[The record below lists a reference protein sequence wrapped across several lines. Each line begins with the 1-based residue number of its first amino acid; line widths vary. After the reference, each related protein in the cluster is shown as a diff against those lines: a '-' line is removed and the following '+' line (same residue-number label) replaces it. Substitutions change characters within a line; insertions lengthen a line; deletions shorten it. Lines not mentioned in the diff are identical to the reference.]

1 MDRIQNCQEKFE
13 ALFGGKPTQNEGND
27 PEFMRILQRFIF
39 GEVSHT
45 GSLDDKMR
53 ELITI
58 TVLTV
63 NQTQRAAR
71 RKKSSARSSTPCRI
85 WAFRAFSTRLIV
97 RKSCYRKSSHRAPL
111 RLLRSSALFCCFRSY
126 SRLLCHRINKKT
138 AEGRMEDFGVYED
151 IAARTGGEI
160 YIGVVGPVRTG
171 KSTFIKRFMEELVL
185 PEADG
190 AKKQRMRDELPQSA
204 SGKTVMTTEPKFVP
218 EEAFPVTFGKAVA
231 NVRLVDCVGFPVRG
245 AAGFEEDGEP
255 RLVKTPWSDAPVP
268 FEEAAEEGTRKVMR
282 DHSTIGIVM
291 TTDGSVT
298 GIGREEYED
307 AEARCIAE
315 MKEAQ
320 KPFVILLNCKQPQ
333 SAEELRASL
342 EERYSS
348 PVIAVN
354 CEEMGREELSLV
366 LERVLYEFPVL
377 TVDIE
382 LPDWMR
388 IFDAD
393 SPVVADALAS
403 IRAIAPK
410 IEKMSDCAL
419 LDTLFHESE
428 RLSPPISV
436 QLEPAAGRATVRAE
450 AKEGAF
456 YRVLGEMCGAD
467 IGDDFALMS
476 YVASLGDAK
485 KLYDRVGKAFEE
497 AKECGYGIVPPEDDE
512 MDLSEPKVVKK
523 GGRVGVDLHAH
534 APSYHIIRVDLT
546 GEVRPAIGNEEQ
558 SESFAKTLAE
568 NMATE
573 PEAAWNTNMFGK
585 TLKELLGDELYVKNR
600 SMAENVQ
607 RKMRRTVTRIVN
619 EGKGGVIC
627 ILI

>member
-1 MDRIQNCQEKFE
+1 
-13 ALFGGKPTQNEGND
+13 
-27 PEFMRILQRFIF
+27 
-39 GEVSHT
+39 
-45 GSLDDKMR
+45 
-53 ELITI
+53 
-58 TVLTV
+58 
-63 NQTQRAAR
+63 
-71 RKKSSARSSTPCRI
+71 
-85 WAFRAFSTRLIV
+85 
-97 RKSCYRKSSHRAPL
+97 
-111 RLLRSSALFCCFRSY
+111 
-126 SRLLCHRINKKT
+126 
-138 AEGRMEDFGVYED
+138 MEDFGVYED

-307 AEARCIAE
+307 AEARCVAE

-354 CEEMGREELSLV
+354 CEEMGREELCLV

-476 YVASLGDAK
+476 YVASLGEAK
-485 KLYDRVGKAFEE
+485 KLYDRVGMAFEE

-568 NMATE
+568 NMASE
-573 PEAAWNTNMFGK
+573 PETAWNTNMFGK